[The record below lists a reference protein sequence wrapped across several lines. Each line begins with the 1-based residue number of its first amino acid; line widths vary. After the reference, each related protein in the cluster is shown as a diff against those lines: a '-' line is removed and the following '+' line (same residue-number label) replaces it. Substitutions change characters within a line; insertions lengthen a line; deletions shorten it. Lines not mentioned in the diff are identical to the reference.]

1 MWNFINKTKLS
12 VCKRADN
19 IFDFPVLI
27 PDVTHGGK
35 ARVLFIESL
44 NKR

>member
-1 MWNFINKTKLS
+1 MELS
-12 VCKRADN
+12 VYVEEQNN

-27 PDVTHGGK
+27 PDLTHGGK
-35 ARVLFIESL
+35 AMLLFIESL